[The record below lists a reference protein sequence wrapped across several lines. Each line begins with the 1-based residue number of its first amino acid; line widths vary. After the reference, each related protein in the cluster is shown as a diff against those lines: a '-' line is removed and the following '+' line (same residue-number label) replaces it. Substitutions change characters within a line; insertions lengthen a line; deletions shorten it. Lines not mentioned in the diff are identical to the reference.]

1 MGIFSGDPW
10 MITARILALFIA
22 IPFHECAHAFI
33 SDKLGDH
40 TARNA
45 GRLTLNPLKH
55 IDPMGLLSMLLI
67 GVGWAKPVPVDT
79 RYYKNQKR
87 GMALSALAGPV
98 SNLLLGFYFTIL
110 DRAFVDFYNGVLSAK
125 MPDLAAALY
134 GAANGFEQ
142 ILFYLVVININ
153 LAIFNLLPIPPLDGS
168 RIFGIVLPDKIYFGV
183 MKYERF
189 IMFGVLALMWLGA
202 FSGILGTLNGYV
214 LTAFDW
220 ATNWVDAVFQFL
232 Y

>member
-1 MGIFSGDPW
+1 